1 MSQTRAWFYGAFV
14 GLVAASL
21 GYVLFA
27 DPGAAGRRVWLED
40 PVGVNTAVGLP
51 APGSTPHKTGVSA
64 PVRLSITA
72 IGYG

>member
-1 MSQTRAWFYGAFV
+1 
-14 GLVAASL
+14 
-21 GYVLFA
+21 VLFA